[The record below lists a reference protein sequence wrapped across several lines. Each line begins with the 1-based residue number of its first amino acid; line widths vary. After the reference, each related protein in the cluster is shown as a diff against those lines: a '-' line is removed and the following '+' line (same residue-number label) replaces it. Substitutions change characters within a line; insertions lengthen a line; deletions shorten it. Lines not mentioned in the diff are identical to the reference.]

1 MRKYKEKSIL
11 WGAIFLLLILLFYF
25 IFWQAQQQQEEVN
38 GTQSDGEWWRGN
50 GVVTEFRHFFKCS
63 LYYDIGCRTIF
74 LYVNKF
80 LCNITQFANVQ
91 RKSGEGGGRREEG

>member
-1 MRKYKEKSIL
+1 ME
-11 WGAIFLLLILLFYF
+11 
-25 IFWQAQQQQEEVN
+25 
-38 GTQSDGEWWRGN
+38 DGMKD

-91 RKSGEGGGRREEG
+91 RKSGEGGEKREEG